1 MRDECTGPFAVNSR
15 EHTLNSSPPPPSD
28 PTQDFTILTITRST
42 ITPKAA
48 VEQREHFLVA
58 IQGNQTGRRLRFGPD
73 HPVTVGRK
81 LVCDFVLPDAEVS
94 GKHCEISAR
103 PGEADAT
110 VTDLQSTNGT
120 FVEGKRLSGSTRLP
134 TGGLLQLGSHVLKHE
149 YRLPSELEQ
158 SLELD
163 RDLEKASSYVKA
175 LLPEPIREGPVR
187 TDWFFLPSTLL
198 GGDAFG
204 YQQLDDDTFAGYV
217 VDVSGHGAGAAMHS
231 VSVMNVL
238 RQRALPNTDFRDP
251 AQVLS
256 SLNTT
261 FQMESH
267 GGMYFSIWYGVY
279 EPKTR
284 LLRYSSAGHH
294 PSYLAQPSQQE
305 LIPLQTRN
313 LMIGALPEA
322 RFLASSVEV
331 MPGSV
336 LYVFSD
342 GVFEVVTKE
351 GTQWGLQDFLPLLQR
366 PAVANVS
373 EPERLYRAVQEV
385 ARPGALDDDFSML
398 VVTFV

>member
-1 MRDECTGPFAVNSR
+1 MTV
-15 EHTLNSSPPPPSD
+15 
-28 PTQDFTILTITRST
+28 LTITRST
-42 ITPKAA
+42 IAPRAA
-48 VEQREHFLVA
+48 PEKREHYLVA
-58 IQGNQTGRRLRFGPD
+58 IQGTQTGRRLRFGPE
-73 HPVTVGRK
+73 PITVGRK

-94 GKHCEISAR
+94 SRHCQVTAHSD
-103 PGEADAT
+103 EADAL
-110 VTDLQSTNGT
+110 VTDLQSTNGS
-120 FVEGKRLSGSTRLP
+120 FVEGKRVSTPTRLP
-134 TGGLLQLGSHVLKHE
+134 NGGLLQLGRNVLKHE
-149 YRLPSELEQ
+149 YRLPSELAQ
-158 SLELD
+158 SLEMD
-163 RDLEKASSYVKA
+163 RDLEKACSYVKA
-175 LLPEPIREGPVR
+175 LLPAPIREGPVR
-187 TDWFFLPSTLL
+187 TDWFFLPSAML

-204 YQQLDDDTFAGYV
+204 YQQLDEETFAGYV

-251 AQVLS
+251 GQVLH
-256 SLNTT
+256 SLNTM
-261 FQMESH
+261 FQMDSH

-294 PSYLAQPSQQE
+294 PSYLAQPSRQE
-305 LIPLQTRN
+305 MTPLQTRN
-313 LMIGALPEA
+313 LMIGAMPEA
-322 RFLASSVEV
+322 KFISSSVEV
-331 MPGSV
+331 LPGSV

-366 PAVANVS
+366 PAGTEVS

>member
-1 MRDECTGPFAVNSR
+1 MNNS
-15 EHTLNSSPPPPSD
+15 LPSD
-28 PTQDFTILTITRST
+28 NEPTQDFTILTITRST
-42 ITPKAA
+42 ITPKVAP
-48 VEQREHFLVA
+48 EKREHFLVA
-58 IQGNQTGRRLRFGPD
+58 IQGSQTGRRLRFAPD
-73 HPVTVGRK
+73 HPITVGRK
-81 LVCDFVLPDAEVS
+81 MVCDFVLPDAEVS
-94 GKHCEISAR
+94 GKHCQVSAA
-103 PGEADAT
+103 PDEADAT

-120 FVEGKRLSGSTRLP
+120 FVEGKRLIGSIRLP
-134 TGGLLQLGSHVLKHE
+134 NGGLLQLGGHVLKHE
-149 YRLPSELEQ
+149 FRLPSELEQ

-175 LLPEPIREGPVR
+175 LLPAPIRDGPVR
-187 TDWFFLPSTLL
+187 TDWFFLPSTTL

-204 YQQLDDDTFAGYV
+204 YQQLDEDTFAGYV

-251 AQVLS
+251 AQVLH

-294 PSYLAQPSQQE
+294 PSYLAQPSIQE

-313 LMIGALPEA
+313 LMIGAMPEA
-322 RFLASSVEV
+322 KFVCSSVEV

-351 GTQWGLQDFLPLLQR
+351 GTQWGLQDFLPLLRR
-366 PAVANVS
+366 PESSEVS
-373 EPERLYRAVQEV
+373 EPERFYRAVQDV

>member
-1 MRDECTGPFAVNSR
+1 MDPMS
-15 EHTLNSSPPPPSD
+15 EHTLLTVSRASSAPRL
-28 PTQDFTILTITRST
+28 PTE
-42 ITPKAA
+42 K
-48 VEQREHFLVA
+48 REHFLVA
-58 IQGNQTGRRLRFGPD
+58 IEGTQKGRRLRFGAE
-73 HPVTVGRK
+73 PVTIGRK
-81 LVCDFVLPDAEVS
+81 LLCEFVLPDAEVS
-94 GKHCEISAR
+94 GRHCQVSAL
-103 PGEADAT
+103 PGEVDAL
-110 VTDLQSTNGT
+110 VVDLQSTNGS
-120 FVEGKRLSGSTRLP
+120 FVDGKRVRESCRLP
-134 TGGLLQLGSHVLKHE
+134 SGGLLQLGSNVLKHE
-149 YRLPSELEQ
+149 YSTESEIEQ

-175 LLPEPIREGPVR
+175 LLPAPILDGPVR
-187 TDWFFLPSTLL
+187 TDWFFLPSTKL

-204 YQQLDDDTFAGYV
+204 YQQLDEETFAGYV

-238 RQRALPNTDFRDP
+238 RQRALPDTDFRDP
-251 AQVLS
+251 AQVLHR
-256 SLNTT
+256 LNSM

-267 GGMYFSIWYGVY
+267 GGMFFSIWYGVY

-284 LLRYSSAGHH
+284 QLRYSSAGHH
-294 PSYLAQPSQQE
+294 PSYLAQPSRHE
-305 LIPLQTRN
+305 MIPLQTRN
-313 LMIGALPEA
+313 LMIGAMPEA
-322 RFLASSVEV
+322 RFVSDSVEV
-331 MPGSV
+331 QPGSV

-366 PAVANVS
+366 PAVAGVG

>member
-1 MRDECTGPFAVNSR
+1 MNDS
-15 EHTLNSSPPPPSD
+15 LPSGNE
-28 PTQDFTILTITRST
+28 PTQDFTILASSRST
-42 ITPKAA
+42 ITPKVAP
-48 VEQREHFLVA
+48 EKREHFLVA
-58 IQGNQTGRRLRFGPD
+58 IQGSQTGRRLRFGPD
-73 HPVTVGRK
+73 HPITVGRK
-81 LVCDFVLPDAEVS
+81 MVCDLVLPDAEVS
-94 GKHCEISAR
+94 GRHCQVTAL
-103 PGEADAT
+103 PDDADAT

-120 FVEGKRLSGSTRLP
+120 FVEGRRLHGSIRLP

-175 LLPEPIREGPVR
+175 LLPAPIRDGPVR
-187 TDWFFLPSTLL
+187 TDWFFLPSTTL

-204 YQQLDDDTFAGYV
+204 YQQLDEDTFAGYV
-217 VDVSGHGAGAAMHS
+217 VDVSGHGAGSAMHS

-256 SLNTT
+256 SLNTM
-261 FQMESH
+261 FQMDRH
-267 GGMYFSIWYGVY
+267 GEMFFSIWYGVY
-279 EPKTR
+279 APKTR

-294 PSYLAQPSQQE
+294 PSYLAQPSRQE
-305 LIPLQTRN
+305 LMPLQTRN
-313 LMIGALPEA
+313 LMIGAAPDA
-322 RFLASSVEV
+322 NFVSSSVEV
-331 MPGSV
+331 MPGSM

-351 GTQWGLQDFLPLLQR
+351 GTQWGLQDFLPLLQQR
-366 PAVANVS
+366 KTPSDLN

-398 VVTFV
+398 VVTFI

>member
-1 MRDECTGPFAVNSR
+1 MT
-15 EHTLNSSPPPPSD
+15 SSPPSGVDPMSD
-28 PTQDFTILTITRST
+28 QTLLTITLSS
-42 ITPKAA
+42 IAPQLPQEK
-48 VEQREHFLVA
+48 REHFLVA
-58 IQGNQTGRRLRFGPD
+58 VEGSQKGRRLRFG
-73 HPVTVGRK
+73 HEPVTIGRK
-81 LVCDFVLPDAEVS
+81 MTCEFVLPDAEVS
-94 GKHCEISAR
+94 GRHCQVSALA
-103 PGEADAT
+103 GEVDA
-110 VTDLQSTNGT
+110 VVIDLQSTNGC
-120 FVEGKRLSGSTRLP
+120 FVDGKRVREESRLP
-134 TGGLLQLGSHVLKHE
+134 SGGLLQLGAHVLKHE
-149 YRLPSELEQ
+149 YRLESELEQ
-158 SLELD
+158 SLELE

-175 LLPEPIREGPVR
+175 LLPAPIRDGPVR
-187 TDWFFLPSTLL
+187 TDWFFLPSTKL

-204 YQQLDDDTFAGYV
+204 YQQLDDHTFAGYV

-251 AQVLS
+251 AQVLAR
-256 SLNTT
+256 LNAM

-279 EPKTR
+279 EPLTR
-284 LLRYSSAGHH
+284 RLRYSSAGHH
-294 PSYLAQPSQQE
+294 PSYLAQPSRQE
-305 LIPLQTRN
+305 MVPLQTRN

-322 RFLASSVEV
+322 KFVADSVEV
-331 MPGSV
+331 QPGSV

-351 GTQWGLQDFLPLLQR
+351 GTQWSLQDFLPLLRR
-366 PAVANVS
+366 PAVAGLG

>member
-1 MRDECTGPFAVNSR
+1 M
-15 EHTLNSSPPPPSD
+15 SD
-28 PTQDFTILTITRST
+28 NTQLTITLSSVATQPVST
-42 ITPKAA
+42 
-48 VEQREHFLVA
+48 EQREHFIVA
-58 IQGNQTGRRLRFGPD
+58 VEGSQRGRRLRFGAAPI
-73 HPVTVGRK
+73 TLGRK
-81 LVCDFVLPDAEVS
+81 MVCDFVLPDAEVS
-94 GKHCEISAR
+94 ARHCQVSAL
-103 PGEADAT
+103 PGEVDA
-110 VTDLQSTNGT
+110 VVIDLQSTNGS
-120 FVEGKRLSGSTRLP
+120 FIDGKRVREEGRLP
-134 TGGLLQLGSHVLKHE
+134 SGGLLQLGAHVLKHE
-149 YRLPSELEQ
+149 YVLPSVLEQ

-175 LLPEPIREGPVR
+175 LLPAPIRDGPVR
-187 TDWFFLPSTLL
+187 TDWFFLPSTKL

-204 YQQLDDDTFAGYV
+204 YQQLDEDTFAGYV

-251 AQVLS
+251 AQVLHR
-256 SLNTT
+256 LNSM

-279 EPKTR
+279 QPQTRR
-284 LLRYSSAGHH
+284 LLYASAGHH
-294 PSYLAQPSQQE
+294 PSYLAQPSRQE
-305 LIPLQTRN
+305 MVPLQTRN

-322 RFLASSVEV
+322 KFIADSVEV
-331 MPGSV
+331 QPGSV

-351 GTQWGLQDFLPLLQR
+351 GTQWGLRDFLPLLR
-366 PAVANVS
+366 HPAVPGIG
-373 EPERLYRAVQEV
+373 EPERLYRAVQDV